1 LLTILVLVL
10 ICVTSAPAYAHTT
23 IGDLNS
29 SSPLYRTND
38 NELNSVVTSG
48 NHVPGPLG
56 YVWPGSGMN
65 TYSGV
70 RQNPPGY
77 QSPFTNQKPIQAAR
91 DSYSPEGAILT
102 STADHD
108 NVGDLIFALN
118 FSNPSLNGNP
128 PFTIPTNACKC
139 FNYTSLTIYIPAP
152 VFDRTGTLVQDGFEP
167 TKALSWDQGDNSNI
181 VTTITDNYG
190 NIFITR
196 ADQYDPFEPGS
207 WIVYIQGP
215 PSGITFSPNNGR
227 DNWYYVRINQM
238 KAPFTAGRYFFKM
251 FLNNSYPLHRGDLGV
266 KQYIMGTMPME
277 NWPVLLVKGEVDPAI
292 ISGTIRFGD
301 LNSTLY
307 GLPINLPGRVRAV
320 GIASN
325 PTSLEPTGRAV
336 EAHGYFNATAKG
348 HYEIEGVAPGLYTIY
363 ASAAGMPE
371 QKIATNVRVAR
382 GQSLHFDG
390 YLQVGPQ
397 LRGTVFS
404 KQGYGTVQWPAQRP
418 ISIVV
423 YDSKSYDL
431 PSIVT
436 SSPINLTGSPYTS
449 YVIGNTTFNKNGLFS
464 GLTDLPGL
472 PGLDRP
478 KEVAFPWEGPTSY
491 YSYTTPNKKDPFG
504 LFNGVGPA
512 QAWWVDPRSIPDP
525 NTALGSS
532 SSEFTFQFGDE
543 DVYGVPTK
551 FSGMVPQVFATWT
564 DSLSPGRY
572 YVRAFLNGYVQTGI
586 DGTLFVDYSF
596 DVPYVGPMNV
606 YVPIDLIPSCDV
618 NVTIH
623 FHDIPGSL
631 VERRVQGPDP
641 ARYLISEAF
650 ARDGTLAAFNFTK
663 VNANQSNASILL
675 NGLGMAGNPN
685 IIFPLTDS
693 REPIKYS
700 LARYRST
707 NIYDYQNIYQNST
720 ATSMGSYDYGLPT
733 DIYTIRVFMRGYI
746 QALPPAKSFD
756 ELDQPLTVNL
766 GTGSCISQVSLHMY
780 RGGSINATATSIDWQ
795 RPTVERNWVWNSAP
809 VNILV
814 YDISSVKFIDVI
826 NFWNAN
832 APLNGENANQNTNL
846 NMGQWTIPSQDS
858 VFKTLPW
865 PGWRDTFG
873 LRSSYIM
880 TNGSVQVDRFG
891 PDLPIYLTSAS
902 SFSAN
907 ASISS
912 DPGQTLVTWDF
923 VQENVHEGFLY
934 NFTSYRYPSG
944 TDSYRS
950 NIAIYPGTYALSGW
964 TYGYVQDNVINLQP
978 GVDLGNVY
986 VAVPWLGQMADINLK
1001 LMIGV
1006 NLTLTMIFKTEQIIS
1021 GMPYNSSV
1029 RIRVFDD
1036 VDRLVAATTL
1046 ISSDAGTLFPSPN
1059 SAEYNSAGYFANGNK
1074 IVNAAIPEGTTLLT
1088 YKSLAGS
1095 FDYIDPNSPIANVRT
1110 VTLFSGDHGIWGR
1123 SSYRGGYSGE
1133 WTIMVDIVN
1142 WSQLISSYPPVQG
1155 LLQGES
1161 PYFFPYNHLGPY
1173 QEKQWIKVSNAPLT
1187 GEASAEFELDL
1198 RGYVQATI
1206 LGMNWDDSVRTLS
1219 WASLQIVDS
1228 SNYQYYWYSW
1238 DGWVDGY
1245 LNPGRYQVT
1254 ISEWSNNAGHLP
1266 IKFVLQVSPGQQASL
1281 NYILTESQIPILELP
1296 TLPLNLLCL
1305 SNSVSNSGLFD
1316 EET

>member
-1 LLTILVLVL
+1 M
-10 ICVTSAPAYAHTT
+10 
-23 IGDLNS
+23 D
-29 SSPLYRTND
+29 
-38 NELNSVVTSG
+38 
-48 NHVPGPLG
+48 
-56 YVWPGSGMN
+56 
-65 TYSGV
+65 TYSGIK
-70 RQNPPGY
+70 RNPPGY

-91 DSYSPEGAILT
+91 SSYSPEGAILT

-118 FSNPSLNGNP
+118 FSYPKVNGQP
-128 PFTIPTNACKC
+128 PFTINGQAISQ
-139 FNYTSLTIYIPAP
+139 FNYASLAIYIPAP
-152 VFDRTGTLVQDGFEP
+152 VFDRTGALIQDGFEP
-167 TKALSWDQGDNSNI
+167 TSGINWQQGDNSNI

-207 WIVYIQGP
+207 WIIYIRGLNASAISFRP
-215 PSGITFSPNNGR
+215 GSGR

-251 FLNNSYPLHRGDLGV
+251 FLNDSYPLHRGDLGV
-266 KQYIMGTMPME
+266 NQYIRGTMPME

-292 ISGTIRFGD
+292 MSGTIRYGD

-307 GLPINLPGRVRAV
+307 SLPINLPGRVRAV

-325 PTSLEPTGRAV
+325 PSSGELTGRVV
-336 EAHGYFNATAKG
+336 EARGYFNATAKG

-382 GQSLHFDG
+382 GQSLRFDG

-418 ISIVV
+418 ISIVI
-423 YDSKSYDL
+423 YDSRSYDL

-436 SSPINLTGSPYTS
+436 SSPTNLTDSPYTS
-449 YVIGNTTFNKNGLFS
+449 YVIGNTTFNKNGFS
-464 GLTDLPGL
+464 GLTDSFGFLGL
-472 PGLDRP
+472 NRP
-478 KEVAFPWEGPTSY
+478 KKAAFPWEGPTSY
-491 YSYTTPNKKDPFG
+491 YSYTTPNKKDPYG

-512 QAWWVDPRSIPDP
+512 QVWWVDPRATLDP

-532 SSEFTFQFGDE
+532 SSEFIFQFGDE
-543 DVYGVPTK
+543 GVYGVPTK

-572 YVRAFLNGYVQTGI
+572 YVRAFLNGYIQTGI
-586 DGTLFVDYSF
+586 DGTQFVDYSF
-596 DVPYVGPMNV
+596 DVPYIGAMNV

-631 VERRVQGPDP
+631 VEDPIQGPDP

-663 VNANQSNASILL
+663 VNATQSETSILL

-685 IIFPLTDS
+685 IAFPLSDS
-693 REPIKYS
+693 RIPIKYS
-700 LARYRST
+700 LTRYRSL
-707 NIYDYQNIYQNST
+707 NIYQIPT
-720 ATSMGSYDYGLPT
+720 AASMGSYDYGLPS
-733 DIYTIRVFMRGYI
+733 DVYTIRVFMRGYI
-746 QALPPAKSFD
+746 QALPPATSFD

-766 GTGSCISQVSLHMY
+766 GAGSCLSQVSLHMY
-780 RGGSINATATSIDWQ
+780 RGGSINASVTSIDWQ
-795 RPTVERNWVWNSAP
+795 RPTVERNWVWNNAP
-809 VNILV
+809 VNLLV
-814 YDISSVKFIDVI
+814 YDISNRPLSTLNFVDVI
-826 NFWNAN
+826 NFWNSK
-832 APLNGENANQNTNL
+832 T
-846 NMGQWTIPSQDS
+846 GQWMIPTQNPM
-858 VFKTLPW
+858 FKSLPW
-865 PGWRDTFG
+865 SGWLGSYGPG
-873 LRSSYIM
+873 SSYIM
-880 TNGSVQVDRFG
+880 TNGSIQVERFG
-891 PDLPIYLTSAS
+891 PDLPSNSTLPAYR
-902 SFSAN
+902 
-907 ASISS
+907 SS
-912 DPGQTLVTWDF
+912 DPGQSLVTFDF
-923 VQENVHEGFLY
+923 LQENLHEGFLY
-934 NFTSYRYPSG
+934 NFSSYRRPSF
-944 TDSYRS
+944 RS
-950 NIAIYPGTYALSGW
+950 NLAIYPGTYALSGW
-964 TYGYVQDNVINLQP
+964 TYGYVQDDVISLQP

-1046 ISSDAGTLFPSPN
+1046 ISSDAGTLLPSSN
-1059 SAEYNSAGYFANGNK
+1059 LSGYFANGNK
-1074 IVNAAIPEGTTLLT
+1074 ILNAAIPEGTTILT
-1088 YKSLAGS
+1088 YKNLAGS
-1095 FDYIDPNSPIANVRT
+1095 FNYVDPNSPIAGIRT
-1110 VTLFSGDHGIWGR
+1110 ATLFSGDHGIWGR
-1123 SSYRGGYSGE
+1123 SAYRGGYSGD
-1133 WTIMVDIVN
+1133 WNIMVDIVN
-1142 WSQLISSYPPVQG
+1142 WSQLTLSYPPVQG

-1198 RGYVQATI
+1198 RGYLQGTI
-1206 LGMNWDDSVRTLS
+1206 LGMTWDDGVRTLS

-1238 DGWVDGY
+1238 DGFVDGY

-1254 ISEWSNNAGHLP
+1254 ISEWNNNAGHVP
-1266 IKFVLQVSPGQQASL
+1266 VKSVLRVSPGQQASM
-1281 NYILTESQIPILELP
+1281 NYILTESQIPIPELP

-1305 SNSVSNSGLFD
+1305 SLTACLIRVCRMKKRK
-1316 EET
+1316 